1 MVARTRT
8 AILPQCSQTRTI
20 SWTIPPSMGM
30 IRPVSLRAL
39 LAMRSDQIVRGGGG
53 PSRRA
58 LLTKLDDR
66 ARVNRHAVTR
76 EKRLRVA
83 FIRQHR
89 KLTWYWVKVVSRD
102 DAGKMR
108 VHVLC
113 KGAFAPAGVLLR
125 IYSLFWMSVMAAV
138 ARIPKTASPGIP
150 FLMHMRYLTGANG
163 ISE

>member
-1 MVARTRT
+1 
-8 AILPQCSQTRTI
+8 
-20 SWTIPPSMGM
+20 MGM

-58 LLTKLDDR
+58 LHTKLVDR

-102 DAGKMR
+102 GGCGCMTQ
-108 VHVLC
+108 C
-113 KGAFAPAGVLLR
+113 KGAFAMAFARQTCRGVLLR
-125 IYSLFWMSVMAAV
+125 IYSLFWMSVMTAV